1 MKVLGSGQVLRWH
14 ELHMSWIARRLCS
27 SPPQIMWPV
36 WENEFLTS
44 ESRFEKKWKWSP
56 DNWKWIW
63 ESESEFE
70 KANRGARASRSN
82 STLFALLTHF
92 LPRKRD
98 SSKSILCHTQMR
110 PRSSTQSFSLL
121 FWKMMFIGLYDDLKA
136 MSKKF
141 LRLWIQGFYLSRD
154 DPIQGFSFVHNF
166 QALPKTYQWKY
177 CTYEMI
183 YKWNEVL
190 KGKLGV
196 WTIIGYWLVFVC
208 KRIFLRFPLFAMTS
222 TPVCPTQSP
231 HWLEKQGFSQISF
244 SQPSRLHSTERDVKI
259 FTSFSAFQLFVTFC
273 VCFCILYHDNM
284 CSETP
289 LTEEFCSV
297 IFEGRP

>member
-1 MKVLGSGQVLRWH
+1 MNFLQVKLD
-14 ELHMSWIARRLCS
+14 LKK
-27 SPPQIMWPV
+27 
-36 WENEFLTS
+36 S
-44 ESRFEKKWKWSP
+44 ES
-56 DNWKWIW
+56 DLQII
-63 ESESEFE
+63 ESEFE

-121 FWKMMFIGLYDDLKA
+121 FWKMKIIGIYDDLKA

-196 WTIIGYWLVFVC
+196 WTIIGPWLVFVC

-231 HWLEKQGFSQISF
+231 HWLEKPKDFLRFLFPSPTAF
-244 SQPSRLHSTERDVKI
+244 TQPNV
-259 FTSFSAFQLFVTFC
+259 
-273 VCFCILYHDNM
+273 M
-284 CSETP
+284 
-289 LTEEFCSV
+289 
-297 IFEGRP
+297 